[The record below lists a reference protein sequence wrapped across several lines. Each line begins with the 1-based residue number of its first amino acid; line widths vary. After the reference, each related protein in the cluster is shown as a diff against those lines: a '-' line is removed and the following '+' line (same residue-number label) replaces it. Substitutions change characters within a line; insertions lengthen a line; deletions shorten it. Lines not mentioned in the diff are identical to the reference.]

1 MQKDKYKVF
10 FQKTGKILFAIAMAD
25 RKIAPKEYE
34 ALQDL
39 IHEEWKL
46 SCIGEN
52 EIRHISQ
59 MKNVFD
65 WLIKNPK
72 STDEILA
79 EYKQF
84 KNENLVLFTP
94 EIKDFIYKTA
104 NRIAGSYANKNKSEL
119 IILAKL
125 HFILKDSV

>member
-1 MQKDKYKVF
+1 MQPDKYKTF

-25 RKIAPKEYE
+25 KKIAPKEYE
-34 ALQDL
+34 TLQGL
-39 IHEEWKL
+39 IQEEWKL
-46 SCIGEN
+46 SFFEEN
-52 EIRHISQ
+52 GLKNIKQ

-65 WLIKNPK
+65 WMIENPK
-72 STDEILA
+72 TSDEILA

-94 EIKDFIYKTA
+94 EIKDFVYKTA

-119 IILAKL
+119 ILLAKL
-125 HFILKDSV
+125 HFILKE